1 MPLLKKRMLSLRAIA
16 QTCVVRNMDTFW
28 KEEWNPE
35 LEKITDASDDILMN
49 LRKNCI
55 ET

>member
-1 MPLLKKRMLSLRAIA
+1 MPLLKNRMLSLRTIT
-16 QTCVVRNMDTFW
+16 QTCIVRNMDRFW

-35 LEKITDASDDILMN
+35 LEKITEASDVILMN
-49 LRKNCI
+49 LRKSFI